1 MSHPSPALALPRS
14 APPLSTVPGFA
25 PVRIGRD
32 GGHRLRRAVRRRRR
46 PMAAGLALT
55 AAALAAAAPPGPGH
69 GGGAPAPVPASEDG
83 GRRGGT
89 RPAMVAAPV
98 RIADAAAVELLHPGD
113 RVDVLAM
120 PLPSAASGRGS
131 GAPARVVA
139 PGVRVAEV
147 PGAGESGARG
157 SAAVDASGT
166 EEGGA
171 RGAADAAGVDE
182 DGAYGAEPPD
192 GGGALVVLTV
202 PRATAAALA
211 GAAAS
216 SRLAVTLCR
225 S

>member
-14 APPLSTVPGFA
+14 APPLSAVPRFA

-55 AAALAAAAPPGPGH
+55 AAALAAAAPPGQGH
-69 GGGAPAPVPASEDG
+69 GGGAPAPVPASEEG
-83 GRRGGT
+83 GRRGGP

-120 PLPSAASGRGS
+120 PLPNAASAGRGR
-131 GAPARVVA
+131 GAAARVVA
-139 PGVRVAEV
+139 PGVRVARV
-147 PGAGESGARG
+147 PGAAEDRAHGGEPTDEGEDAGGLYDAGAP
-157 SAAVDASGT
+157 AP
-166 EEGGA
+166 GG
-171 RGAADAAGVDE
+171 E
-182 DGAYGAEPPD
+182 D
-192 GGGALVVLTV
+192 GALVVLTV
-202 PRATAAALA
+202 PRATAVALA
-211 GAAAS
+211 GAAAT
-216 SRLAVTLCR
+216 SRLAVTLCP